1 MKLVEG
7 DAPYDTKVITT
18 NLKTS
23 LSTVNCQLSTINY
36 LTMFQSFF
44 MGGFECSTHR
54 VQSGKRLDVTAATG
68 HDKFAVADYQ
78 RLQDQGIYTVREG
91 LRWHL
96 IEQSPGK
103 YDFSSSLPIIRAARD
118 MKMQVI
124 WDLFHYGW
132 PDDIDIFSPEFVS
145 RFANMVRAFM
155 EVLTEETDQT
165 PFVTPVN
172 EISFIAWAGGEVA
185 YINPFA
191 KGRGDELKTQLIK
204 AAIAAIE
211 SVWEVNP
218 NTRIVQIDPVINIIA
233 DPDKPEDRDAAEGY
247 RLSQY
252 QAWDM
257 LAGRF
262 RPELGGKEKYLDI
275 IGLNYYDRNQWIH
288 NEEPMKYTDPL
299 YRPFS
304 ELLREVFERYGRPLF
319 IAETGTEDDFRPV
332 WFNYV
337 CTEVAAAMQ
346 AGVPIDGVC
355 LYPIVNHP
363 GWDDDRHCYNGL
375 WDYCDEKG
383 DREIYQPLAD
393 ELQFQRQQIE
403 PLLKLKN

>member
-1 MKLVEG
+1 MPNDPL
-7 DAPYDTKVITT
+7 PIR
-18 NLKTS
+18 L
-23 LSTVNCQLSTINY
+23 
-36 LTMFQSFF
+36 MFQSFF
-44 MGGFECSTHR
+44 MGGFECSTHKLL
-54 VQSGKRLDVTAATG
+54 SGKRLDVTAATG
-68 HDKFAVADYQ
+68 HDKFVAADYQ
-78 RLQDQGIYTVREG
+78 RLQEKGIYTVREG

-96 IEQSPGK
+96 IEQTPGK

-145 RFANMVRAFM
+145 RFASMVRAFM

-172 EISFIAWAGGEVA
+172 EISFIAWAGGDVA

-191 KGRGDELKTQLIK
+191 KGRGDELKVQLIK

-218 NTRIVQIDPVINIIA
+218 RTRIVQIDPTINIIA
-233 DPDKPEDRDAAEGY
+233 DPEKPEDRDAAEGY

-275 IGLNYYDRNQWIH
+275 IGVNYYDRNQWIH

-299 YRPFS
+299 YRPFR
-304 ELLREVFERYGRPLF
+304 EMLQEVFERYGRPLF
-319 IAETGTEDDFRPV
+319 VAETGTEDDFRPV

-337 CTEVAAAMQ
+337 CTEVMAAMK
-346 AGVPIDGVC
+346 AGVPIEGIC

-375 WDYCDEKG
+375 WDYCNESG

-403 PLLKLKN
+403 PLLKSQD

>member
-1 MKLVEG
+1 MPNAQCPMPHPPMP
-7 DAPYDTKVITT
+7 DAQCPMPHYPLPIR
-18 NLKTS
+18 L
-23 LSTVNCQLSTINY
+23 
-36 LTMFQSFF
+36 MFQSFF

-68 HDKFAVADYQ
+68 HDKFAAADYQ
-78 RLQDQGIYTVREG
+78 RLQEQGIYTVREG

-96 IEQSPGK
+96 IEQTPGK

-145 RFANMVRAFM
+145 RFASMVRAFM

-172 EISFIAWAGGEVA
+172 EISFIAWAGGDVA

-191 KGRGDELKTQLIK
+191 KGRGDELKIQLIK

-218 NTRIVQIDPVINIIA
+218 RTRIVQIDPTINIIA

-275 IGLNYYDRNQWIH
+275 IGVNYYDRNQWIH
-288 NEEPMKYTDPL
+288 NEDPMKYTDPL
-299 YRPFS
+299 YRPFR
-304 ELLREVFERYGRPLF
+304 EMLQEVFDRYRRPLF
-319 IAETGTEDDFRPV
+319 VAETGTEDEFRPV

-337 CTEVAAAMQ
+337 CTEVMAAMK
-346 AGVPIDGVC
+346 AGVPIEGIC

-375 WDYCDEKG
+375 WDYCNESG

-403 PLLKLKN
+403 PLLKSQD

>member
-1 MKLVEG
+1 MPNDPL
-7 DAPYDTKVITT
+7 PIR
-18 NLKTS
+18 L
-23 LSTVNCQLSTINY
+23 
-36 LTMFQSFF
+36 MFQSFF

-68 HDKFAVADYQ
+68 HDKFAAADYQ
-78 RLQDQGIYTVREG
+78 RLQEQGIYTVREG

-96 IEQSPGK
+96 IEQTPGK

-172 EISFIAWAGGEVA
+172 EISFIAWAGGDVA

-191 KGRGDELKTQLIK
+191 KGRGDELKIQLIK

-218 NTRIVQIDPVINIIA
+218 RTRIVQIDPTINIIA

-275 IGLNYYDRNQWIH
+275 IGVNYYDRNQWIH
-288 NEEPMKYTDPL
+288 NEDPMKYTDPL
-299 YRPFS
+299 YRPFR
-304 ELLREVFERYGRPLF
+304 EMLQEVFERYRRPLF

-337 CTEVAAAMQ
+337 CTEVMAAMK
-346 AGVPIDGVC
+346 AGVPIEGIC
-355 LYPIVNHP
+355 LYPI
-363 GWDDDRHCYNGL
+363 DR
-375 WDYCDEKG
+375 KSVV
-383 DREIYQPLAD
+383 
-393 ELQFQRQQIE
+393 
-403 PLLKLKN
+403 

>member
-1 MKLVEG
+1 MPNDPL
-7 DAPYDTKVITT
+7 PIR
-18 NLKTS
+18 L
-23 LSTVNCQLSTINY
+23 
-36 LTMFQSFF
+36 MFQSFF

-68 HDKFAVADYQ
+68 HDKFAAADYQ
-78 RLQDQGIYTVREG
+78 RLQEQGIYTVREG

-145 RFANMVRAFM
+145 RFASMVRAFM
-155 EVLTEETDQT
+155 EVLTNETDQT

-172 EISFIAWAGGEVA
+172 EISFIAWAGGDVA

-191 KGRGDELKTQLIK
+191 KGRGDELKVQLIK

-218 NTRIVQIDPVINIIA
+218 NTRIVQIDPTINIIA

-275 IGLNYYDRNQWIH
+275 IGVNYYDRNQWIH
-288 NEEPMKYTDPL
+288 NEDPMKYTDPL
-299 YRPFS
+299 YRPFR
-304 ELLREVFERYGRPLF
+304 ELLQEVFERYRRPLF
-319 IAETGTEDDFRPV
+319 VAETGTEDDFRPV

-337 CTEVAAAMQ
+337 CTEVMAAMK
-346 AGVPIDGVC
+346 AGVPIEGIC

-375 WDYCDEKG
+375 WDYCNESG

-403 PLLKLKN
+403 PLLKLQN

>member
-1 MKLVEG
+1 MPNDPL
-7 DAPYDTKVITT
+7 PIR
-18 NLKTS
+18 L
-23 LSTVNCQLSTINY
+23 
-36 LTMFQSFF
+36 MFQSFF

-68 HDKFAVADYQ
+68 HDKFAAADYQ
-78 RLQDQGIYTVREG
+78 RLQEQGIYTVREG

-96 IEQSPGK
+96 IEQTPGK

-172 EISFIAWAGGEVA
+172 EISFIAWAGGDVA

-191 KGRGDELKTQLIK
+191 KGRGDELKIQLVK

-218 NTRIVQIDPVINIIA
+218 GTRIVQIDPTINIIA

-275 IGLNYYDRNQWIH
+275 IGVNYYDRNQWIH
-288 NEEPMKYTDPL
+288 NEDPMKYTDPL
-299 YRPFS
+299 YRPFR
-304 ELLREVFERYGRPLF
+304 EMLQEVFERYRRPLF

-337 CTEVAAAMQ
+337 CTEVMGAMK
-346 AGVPIDGVC
+346 AGVPIEGIC

-375 WDYCDEKG
+375 WDYCNESG

-403 PLLKLKN
+403 PLLKL

>member
-1 MKLVEG
+1 MPNAQCPMPHPPMP
-7 DAPYDTKVITT
+7 DAQCPMPHYPLPIR
-18 NLKTS
+18 L
-23 LSTVNCQLSTINY
+23 
-36 LTMFQSFF
+36 MFQSFF

-68 HDKFAVADYQ
+68 HDKFAAADYQ
-78 RLQDQGIYTVREG
+78 RLQEQGIYTVREG

-96 IEQSPGK
+96 IEQTPGK

-145 RFANMVRAFM
+145 RFASMVRAFM

-172 EISFIAWAGGEVA
+172 EISFIAWAGGDVA

-191 KGRGDELKTQLIK
+191 KGRGDELKIQLIK

-218 NTRIVQIDPVINIIA
+218 RTRIVQIDPTINIIA

-275 IGLNYYDRNQWIH
+275 IGVNYYDRNQWIH
-288 NEEPMKYTDPL
+288 NEDPMKYTDPL
-299 YRPFS
+299 YRPFR
-304 ELLREVFERYGRPLF
+304 ELLQEVFERYRRPLF
-319 IAETGTEDDFRPV
+319 VAETGTEDDFRPV

-337 CTEVAAAMQ
+337 CTEVMAAMK
-346 AGVPIDGVC
+346 AGVPIEGIC

-375 WDYCDEKG
+375 WDYCNESG

-403 PLLKLKN
+403 PLLKLQD

>member
-1 MKLVEG
+1 MPHYPL
-7 DAPYDTKVITT
+7 PIR
-18 NLKTS
+18 S
-23 LSTVNCQLSTINY
+23 
-36 LTMFQSFF
+36 MFQSFF
-44 MGGFECSTHR
+44 MGGFECSTHKLR
-54 VQSGKRLDVTAATG
+54 SGKRLDVTAATG
-68 HDKFAVADYQ
+68 HDKFAAADYQ
-78 RLQDQGIYTVREG
+78 RLQQQGIYTVREG

-96 IEQSPGK
+96 IEQTPGK

-145 RFANMVRAFM
+145 RFASMVRAFM

-172 EISFIAWAGGEVA
+172 EISFIAWAGGDVA

-191 KGRGDELKTQLIK
+191 KGRGDELKIQLIK
-204 AAIAAIE
+204 ASIAAIE

-218 NTRIVQIDPVINIIA
+218 RTRIVQIDPTINIIA
-233 DPDKPEDRDAAEGY
+233 HPDKPEDRDAAEGY

-262 RPELGGKEKYLDI
+262 RPEIGGKEKYLDI
-275 IGLNYYDRNQWIH
+275 IGVNYYDRNQWIH

-299 YRPFS
+299 YRPFG
-304 ELLREVFERYGRPLF
+304 EMLQEVFERYGRPLF

-337 CTEVAAAMQ
+337 CTEVAAAMK
-346 AGVPIDGVC
+346 AGVPIEGIC

-375 WDYCDEKG
+375 WDYCNESG

-403 PLLKLKN
+403 PLLKLQN

>member
-1 MKLVEG
+1 MPNAQCPMPNAQCPMP
-7 DAPYDTKVITT
+7 DAPCPMPHYPLPIR
-18 NLKTS
+18 S
-23 LSTVNCQLSTINY
+23 
-36 LTMFQSFF
+36 MFQSFF
-44 MGGFECSTHR
+44 MGGFECSTHKLR
-54 VQSGKRLDVTAATG
+54 SGKRLDVTAATG
-68 HDKFAVADYQ
+68 HDKFAAADYQ
-78 RLQDQGIYTVREG
+78 RLQQQGIYTVREG

-96 IEQSPGK
+96 IEQTPGK

-145 RFANMVRAFM
+145 RFASMVRAFM

-172 EISFIAWAGGEVA
+172 EISFIAWAGGDVA

-191 KGRGDELKTQLIK
+191 KGRGDELKIQLIK
-204 AAIAAIE
+204 ASIAAIE

-218 NTRIVQIDPVINIIA
+218 RTRIVQIDPTINIIA
-233 DPDKPEDRDAAEGY
+233 HPDKPEDRDAAEGY

-262 RPELGGKEKYLDI
+262 RPEIGGKEKYLDI
-275 IGLNYYDRNQWIH
+275 IGVNYYDRNQWIH

-299 YRPFS
+299 YRPFG
-304 ELLREVFERYGRPLF
+304 EMLQEVFERYGRPLF

-337 CTEVAAAMQ
+337 CTEVAAAMK
-346 AGVPIDGVC
+346 AGVPIEGIC

-375 WDYCDEKG
+375 WDYCNESG

-403 PLLKLKN
+403 PLLKLQN

>member
-1 MKLVEG
+1 MPNDPL
-7 DAPYDTKVITT
+7 PIR
-18 NLKTS
+18 L
-23 LSTVNCQLSTINY
+23 
-36 LTMFQSFF
+36 MFQSFF
-44 MGGFECSTHR
+44 MGGFECSTHKLL
-54 VQSGKRLDVTAATG
+54 SGKRLDVTAATG

-78 RLQDQGIYTVREG
+78 RLQQQGIYTVREG

-145 RFANMVRAFM
+145 RFASMVRAFM

-172 EISFIAWAGGEVA
+172 EISFIAWAGGDVA

-191 KGRGDELKTQLIK
+191 KGRGDELKIQLIK

-218 NTRIVQIDPVINIIA
+218 STRIVQIDPTINIIA

-275 IGLNYYDRNQWIH
+275 IGVNYYDRNQWIH

-299 YRPFS
+299 YRPFR
-304 ELLREVFERYGRPLF
+304 ELLQEVFERYGRPLF
-319 IAETGTEDDFRPV
+319 VAETGTEDDFRPV

-337 CTEVAAAMQ
+337 CTEVMAAMK
-346 AGVPIDGVC
+346 AGVPIEGIC

-375 WDYCDEKG
+375 WDYCNESG

-403 PLLKLKN
+403 PLLKLQD

>member
-1 MKLVEG
+1 MPNDPL
-7 DAPYDTKVITT
+7 PIR
-18 NLKTS
+18 L
-23 LSTVNCQLSTINY
+23 
-36 LTMFQSFF
+36 MFQSFF

-68 HDKFAVADYQ
+68 HDKFAAADYQ
-78 RLQDQGIYTVREG
+78 RLQEQGIYTVREG

-96 IEQSPGK
+96 IEQTPGK

-172 EISFIAWAGGEVA
+172 EISFIAWAGGDVA

-191 KGRGDELKTQLIK
+191 KGRGDGLKIQLVK

-218 NTRIVQIDPVINIIA
+218 RTRIVQIDPTINIIA

-275 IGLNYYDRNQWIH
+275 IGVNYYDRNQWIH
-288 NEEPMKYTDPL
+288 NEDPMKYTDPL
-299 YRPFS
+299 YRPFR
-304 ELLREVFERYGRPLF
+304 EMLQEVFERYRRPLF

-337 CTEVAAAMQ
+337 CTEVMGAMK
-346 AGVPIDGVC
+346 AGVPIEGIC

-375 WDYCDEKG
+375 WDYCNESG

-403 PLLKLKN
+403 PLLKLNK

>member
-1 MKLVEG
+1 MPNDPL
-7 DAPYDTKVITT
+7 PIR
-18 NLKTS
+18 L
-23 LSTVNCQLSTINY
+23 
-36 LTMFQSFF
+36 MFQSFF
-44 MGGFECSTHR
+44 MGGFECSTHKLL
-54 VQSGKRLDVTAATG
+54 SGKRLDVTAATG
-68 HDKFAVADYQ
+68 HDKFVAADYQ
-78 RLQDQGIYTVREG
+78 RLQEKGIYTVREG

-96 IEQSPGK
+96 IEQTPGK

-145 RFANMVRAFM
+145 RFASMVRAFM

-172 EISFIAWAGGEVA
+172 EISFIAWAGGDVA

-191 KGRGDELKTQLIK
+191 KGRGDELKVQLIK

-218 NTRIVQIDPVINIIA
+218 RTRIVQIDPTINIIA
-233 DPDKPEDRDAAEGY
+233 DPEKPEDRDAAEGY

-275 IGLNYYDRNQWIH
+275 IGVNYYDRNQWIH

-299 YRPFS
+299 YRPFR
-304 ELLREVFERYGRPLF
+304 EMLQEVFERYGRPLF
-319 IAETGTEDDFRPV
+319 VAETGTEDDFRPV

-337 CTEVAAAMQ
+337 CTEVMAAMK
-346 AGVPIDGVC
+346 AGVPIEGIC

-375 WDYCDEKG
+375 WDYCNESG

-403 PLLKLKN
+403 PLLKLQN

>member
-1 MKLVEG
+1 MPNDPL
-7 DAPYDTKVITT
+7 PIR
-18 NLKTS
+18 L
-23 LSTVNCQLSTINY
+23 
-36 LTMFQSFF
+36 MFQSFF

-68 HDKFAVADYQ
+68 HDKFAAADYQ
-78 RLQDQGIYTVREG
+78 RLQEQGIYTVREG

-145 RFANMVRAFM
+145 RFASMVRAFM

-172 EISFIAWAGGEVA
+172 EISFIAWAGGDVA

-191 KGRGDELKTQLIK
+191 KGRGDELKIQLVK

-218 NTRIVQIDPVINIIA
+218 RTRIVQIDPTINIIA

-275 IGLNYYDRNQWIH
+275 IGVNYYDRNQWIH
-288 NEEPMKYTDPL
+288 NEDPMKYTDPL
-299 YRPFS
+299 YRPFR
-304 ELLREVFERYGRPLF
+304 ELLQEVFERYRRPLF
-319 IAETGTEDDFRPV
+319 IAETGTEDEFRPV

-337 CTEVAAAMQ
+337 CTEVVAAMK
-346 AGVPIDGVC
+346 AGVPIEGIC

-375 WDYCDEKG
+375 WDYCNESG

-403 PLLKLKN
+403 PLLKLQD

>member
-7 DAPYDTKVITT
+7 DAPYDTKVITR

-23 LSTVNCQLSTINY
+23 LSTVNY
-36 LTMFQSFF
+36 LTTMFQSFF
-44 MGGFECSTHR
+44 MGGFECSTHKLR
-54 VQSGKRLDVTAATG
+54 SGKRLDVTAATG
-68 HDKFAVADYQ
+68 HDKFVVADYQ
-78 RLQDQGIYTVREG
+78 RLQQQGIYTVREG

-145 RFANMVRAFM
+145 RFASMVRAFM

-172 EISFIAWAGGEVA
+172 EISFIAWAGGDVA

-191 KGRGDELKTQLIK
+191 KGRGDELKIQLIK
-204 AAIAAIE
+204 ASIAAIE

-218 NTRIVQIDPVINIIA
+218 GTRIVQIDPTINIIA

-275 IGLNYYDRNQWIH
+275 IGVNYYDRNQWIH

-299 YRPFS
+299 YRPFR
-304 ELLREVFERYGRPLF
+304 ELLQEVFERYRRPLF
-319 IAETGTEDDFRPV
+319 VAETGTEDDFRPV

-337 CTEVAAAMQ
+337 CTEVAAAMK
-346 AGVPIDGVC
+346 AGVPIEGIC

-375 WDYCDEKG
+375 WDYCNESG

-403 PLLKLKN
+403 PLLKLQD

>member
-1 MKLVEG
+1 MKIVEG
-7 DAPYDTKVITT
+7 DAPYDTKVITA

-68 HDKFAVADYQ
+68 HDKFAAADYQ

-96 IEQSPGK
+96 IEQTPGK

-145 RFANMVRAFM
+145 RFASMVRAFM
-155 EVLTEETDQT
+155 EVLNEETDQT

-172 EISFIAWAGGEVA
+172 EISFIAWAGGDVA

-191 KGRGDELKTQLIK
+191 KGRGDELKIQLIK

-218 NTRIVQIDPVINIIA
+218 NTRIVQIDPTINIIA

-275 IGLNYYDRNQWIH
+275 IGVNYYDRNQWIH
-288 NEEPMKYTDPL
+288 NEDPMKYTDPL
-299 YRPFS
+299 YRPFR
-304 ELLREVFERYGRPLF
+304 EMLQEVFDRYGRPLF

-337 CTEVAAAMQ
+337 CTEVMAAMK
-346 AGVPIDGVC
+346 AGVPIEGIC

-375 WDYCDEKG
+375 WDYCNESG

-403 PLLKLKN
+403 PLLKSRD

>member
-1 MKLVEG
+1 MPNDPL
-7 DAPYDTKVITT
+7 PIR
-18 NLKTS
+18 L
-23 LSTVNCQLSTINY
+23 
-36 LTMFQSFF
+36 MFQSFF
-44 MGGFECSTHR
+44 MGGFECSTHKLL
-54 VQSGKRLDVTAATG
+54 SGKRLDVTAATG
-68 HDKFAVADYQ
+68 HDKFVAADYQ
-78 RLQDQGIYTVREG
+78 RLQEKGIYTVREG

-96 IEQSPGK
+96 IEQTPGK

-145 RFANMVRAFM
+145 RFASMVRAFM

-172 EISFIAWAGGEVA
+172 EISFIAWAGGDVA

-191 KGRGDELKTQLIK
+191 KGRGDELKVQLIK

-218 NTRIVQIDPVINIIA
+218 RTRIVQIDPTINIIA
-233 DPDKPEDRDAAEGY
+233 DPEKPEDRDAAEGY

-275 IGLNYYDRNQWIH
+275 IGVNYYDRNQWIH
-288 NEEPMKYTDPL
+288 NEEPMKYTDTL
-299 YRPFS
+299 YRPFR
-304 ELLREVFERYGRPLF
+304 EMLQEVFERYGRPLF
-319 IAETGTEDDFRPV
+319 VAETGTEDDFRPV

-337 CTEVAAAMQ
+337 CTEVMAAMK
-346 AGVPIDGVC
+346 AGVPIEGIC

-375 WDYCDEKG
+375 WDYCNESG

-403 PLLKLKN
+403 PLLKSQD

>member
-1 MKLVEG
+1 MPNDPL
-7 DAPYDTKVITT
+7 PIR
-18 NLKTS
+18 L
-23 LSTVNCQLSTINY
+23 
-36 LTMFQSFF
+36 MFQSFF

-68 HDKFAVADYQ
+68 HDKFAAADYQ
-78 RLQDQGIYTVREG
+78 RLQEQGIYTVREG

-96 IEQSPGK
+96 IEQKPGK

-172 EISFIAWAGGEVA
+172 EISFIAWAGGDVA

-191 KGRGDELKTQLIK
+191 KGRGDELKIQLIK

-218 NTRIVQIDPVINIIA
+218 RTRIVQIDPTINIIA
-233 DPDKPEDRDAAEGY
+233 DPEKPEDRDAAEGY

-275 IGLNYYDRNQWIH
+275 IGVNYYDRNQWIH

-299 YRPFS
+299 YRPFR
-304 ELLREVFERYGRPLF
+304 EMLQEVFERYGRPLF
-319 IAETGTEDDFRPV
+319 VAETGTEDDFRPV

-337 CTEVAAAMQ
+337 CTEVMAAMK
-346 AGVPIDGVC
+346 AGVPIEGIC

-375 WDYCDEKG
+375 WDYCNESG

-403 PLLKLKN
+403 PLLKSQD

>member
-1 MKLVEG
+1 MPNAQCPMPHPPMP
-7 DAPYDTKVITT
+7 DAQCPMPHYPLPIR
-18 NLKTS
+18 L
-23 LSTVNCQLSTINY
+23 
-36 LTMFQSFF
+36 MFQSFF

-68 HDKFAVADYQ
+68 HDKFAAADYQ
-78 RLQDQGIYTVREG
+78 RLQEQGIYTVREG

-96 IEQSPGK
+96 IEQTPGK

-145 RFANMVRAFM
+145 RFASMVRAFM

-172 EISFIAWAGGEVA
+172 EISFIAWAGGDVA

-191 KGRGDELKTQLIK
+191 KGRGDELKIQLIK

-218 NTRIVQIDPVINIIA
+218 RTRIVQIDPTINIIA

-275 IGLNYYDRNQWIH
+275 IGVNYYDRNQWIH
-288 NEEPMKYTDPL
+288 NEDPMKYTDPL
-299 YRPFS
+299 YRPFR
-304 ELLREVFERYGRPLF
+304 EMLQEVFDRYRRPLF
-319 IAETGTEDDFRPV
+319 VAETGTEDEFRPV

-337 CTEVAAAMQ
+337 CTEVMAAMK
-346 AGVPIDGVC
+346 AGVPIEGIC

-375 WDYCDEKG
+375 WDYCNESG

-403 PLLKLKN
+403 PLLKLQK